1 MRMENRRKGSEMKK
15 TINVKLYNA
24 TAQKKG
30 VNTVFLKK
38 KLKMMKNALK
48 IWKMKLYEKLDEL
61 ESAQ

>member
-1 MRMENRRKGSEMKK
+1 MENRRKGSEMKK

-38 KLKMMKNALK
+38 KTQNDEKCVENMENEIVRK
-48 IWKMKLYEKLDEL
+48 IG
-61 ESAQ
+61 